1 VAFVD
6 RDGEV
11 GRFIRHDSRLPLA
24 EKPGDEKINRF
35 KIK

>member
-1 VAFVD
+1 M
-6 RDGEV
+6 

-24 EKPGDEKINRF
+24 EKPGGEEINGL